1 MHATCSA
8 AGPVTLLG
16 RLKAAVLSLLKA
28 TPFGPAEHI
37 SNGQA
42 VKDKYWEHH
51 NALADLERQ
60 QTELRNKLALDF
72 GPEGEFL
79 SMHGK

>member
-16 RLKAAVLSLLKA
+16 RLKATVLSLLKA
-28 TPFGPAEHI
+28 TPFGPREHI